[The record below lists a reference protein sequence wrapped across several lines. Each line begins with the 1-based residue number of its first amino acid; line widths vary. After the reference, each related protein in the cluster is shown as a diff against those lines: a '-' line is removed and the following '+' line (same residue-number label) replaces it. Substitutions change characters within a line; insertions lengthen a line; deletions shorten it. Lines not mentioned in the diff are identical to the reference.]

1 MVLSWAGGSCP
12 DLGGQR
18 GQGGGDAC
26 LGGVVPAGGAGRRGA
41 QPRAQHAGRG
51 RAPAHRDGLQPRVDR
66 LFIQFRGGVL
76 AVEPGQ
82 ERQADRAVQV
92 NATAKI
98 TKATRAGNGKGGT
111 MGDSRIVGD
120 SRRVL
125 SDRKDETMARTLPI
139 PAGQPLEATRKAAGQ
154 VVTLAGAEAVAV
166 QAAASI
172 TLAALL
178 WPLIPA
184 ARAVAGLASALGPWL
199 PLRPLPEQQ
208 VVVVMPGS
216 GGAGRGAKV
225 PGGAPGA
232 VRAAGAI
239 TLGVEEEFVL
249 LDPSTGATVL
259 AGPELVRM
267 LGGEPGVQQELM
279 RFQVE
284 TGTRVCTRLD
294 DLGGELARLRR
305 LAAAA
310 AAHLG
315 CRLVASGVAPYRTPG
330 LAAVTGQPRY
340 QELARRYGPV
350 VAEAGTCGC
359 HVHVGVPSR
368 DLGVQVLARLRP
380 WLAPLLAVSANSPIA
395 GGHDAGWASWR
406 YVIQSRWPTAV
417 PPAAWP
423 DAAAYDA
430 AVRRLIGRGAALDER
445 SVYFLARLS
454 PRYPT
459 VEVRVAD
466 VCLDAG
472 TAVLVAGLTRAL
484 VATALAEARR
494 GTPVAA
500 PPARQVAAALAAA
513 ARHGLAGAGAD
524 PVTGQAVDATALRA
538 RLLDHVYPALRDH
551 GDTETVTRLL
561 RRLDDLG
568 TGADRQR
575 ALFTSGVSTPAF
587 ITALA
592 RETLSGVP
600 VTIEP

>member
-1 MVLSWAGGSCP
+1 M
-12 DLGGQR
+12 
-18 GQGGGDAC
+18 
-26 LGGVVPAGGAGRRGA
+26 A
-41 QPRAQHAGRG
+41 Q
-51 RAPAHRDGLQPRVDR
+51 
-66 LFIQFRGGVL
+66 
-76 AVEPGQ
+76 
-82 ERQADRAVQV
+82 
-92 NATAKI
+92 
-98 TKATRAGNGKGGT
+98 
-111 MGDSRIVGD
+111 
-120 SRRVL
+120 
-125 SDRKDETMARTLPI
+125 TLPV
-139 PAGQPLEATRKAAGQ
+139 PAGQPLDAARKAAGQ
-154 VVTLAGAEAVAV
+154 VVALAGAEAVAV

-184 ARAVAGLASALGPWL
+184 AQAVAGLASALGEWL

-216 GGAGRGAKV
+216 AGAGRAATV
-225 PGGAPGA
+225 PGGRPGA

-249 LDPSTGATVL
+249 LDPSTGAVVL

-267 LGGEPGVQQELM
+267 LGGEPGIQQELM

-284 TGTRVCTRLD
+284 TGTRVCTGLD
-294 DLGGELARLRR
+294 DLGGELIRLRR

-310 AAHLG
+310 AASAG

-330 LAAVTGQPRY
+330 LAAVTDQPRY

-350 VAEAGTCGC
+350 VAEAGTCAC

-380 WLAPLLAVSANSPIA
+380 WLAPLLAVSANSPI
-395 GGHDAGWASWR
+395 GGRDTGWASWR
-406 YVIQSRWPTAV
+406 YAIQSRWPTAV
-417 PPAAWP
+417 PPAVWP
-423 DAAAYDA
+423 DAAAYDT
-430 AVRRLIGRGAALDER
+430 AVRRLIGQGAALDER

-472 TAVLVAGLTRAL
+472 TAVLLAGLTRAL

-494 GTPVAA
+494 GTPAA
-500 PPARQVAAALAAA
+500 AAPARQVAAALAAA

-524 PVTGQAVDATALRA
+524 PVTGQPVDAAALRS
-538 RLLDHVYPALRDH
+538 RLLDHVYPALSDH
-551 GDTETVTRLL
+551 GDTQIITTLL
-561 RRLDDLG
+561 HRLDQRG

-575 ALFTSGVSTPAF
+575 ALFTSAASTPAF

-592 RETLSGVP
+592 RATLSGYQP
-600 VTIEP
+600 GRWRRPGARLPAAAGAQ

>member
-1 MVLSWAGGSCP
+1 MP
-12 DLGGQR
+12 
-18 GQGGGDAC
+18 
-26 LGGVVPAGGAGRRGA
+26 
-41 QPRAQHAGRG
+41 
-51 RAPAHRDGLQPRVDR
+51 
-66 LFIQFRGGVL
+66 
-76 AVEPGQ
+76 
-82 ERQADRAVQV
+82 QA
-92 NATAKI
+92 
-98 TKATRAGNGKGGT
+98 
-111 MGDSRIVGD
+111 
-120 SRRVL
+120 
-125 SDRKDETMARTLPI
+125 LPI

-166 QAAASI
+166 QAAASL

-184 ARAVAGLASALGPWL
+184 ARAMAGLASALGQRL

-208 VVVVMPGS
+208 AVVARPGS
-216 GGAGRGAKV
+216 GGAGRAATV
-225 PGGAPGA
+225 PGGRPGA
-232 VRAAGAI
+232 VRAAGPI

-267 LGGEPGVQQELM
+267 LGGEPGIAQELM

-284 TGTRVCTRLD
+284 TGTRVCTSLD
-294 DLGGELARLRR
+294 EVGRELIRLRR

-330 LAAVTGQPRY
+330 LAAVTPQPRY

-368 DLGVQVLARLRP
+368 EAGVQVLARLGP

-395 GGHDAGWASWR
+395 GGHETGWASWR
-406 YVIQSRWPTAV
+406 YVIQARWPTAV

-430 AVRRLIGRGAALDER
+430 AVRRLIGHGAALDER

-459 VEVRVAD
+459 IEVRVAD

-472 TAVLVAGLTRAL
+472 TAVLLAGLTRAL
-484 VATALAEARR
+484 VATALTEARR
-494 GTPVAA
+494 GTPTAAA
-500 PPARQVAAALAAA
+500 PAQHVAAALAAA

-524 PVTGQAVDATALRA
+524 PVTRQAVDARSLLS

-551 GDTETVTRLL
+551 GDTETIIRLL
-561 RRLDDLG
+561 HRLDDRG
-568 TGADRQR
+568 TGAGRQR
-575 ALFTSGVSTPAF
+575 ALFTSAASPPAF

-592 RETLSGVP
+592 RATLSGHEPGRWRRPGAWVP
-600 VTIEP
+600 AAAGAQ

>member
-1 MVLSWAGGSCP
+1 
-12 DLGGQR
+12 
-18 GQGGGDAC
+18 
-26 LGGVVPAGGAGRRGA
+26 
-41 QPRAQHAGRG
+41 
-51 RAPAHRDGLQPRVDR
+51 
-66 LFIQFRGGVL
+66 
-76 AVEPGQ
+76 
-82 ERQADRAVQV
+82 
-92 NATAKI
+92 
-98 TKATRAGNGKGGT
+98 
-111 MGDSRIVGD
+111 
-120 SRRVL
+120 
-125 SDRKDETMARTLPI
+125 MARTLPI

-154 VVTLAGAEAVAV
+154 VVALACAEAVAV

-184 ARAVAGLASALGPWL
+184 ARAVAGLASALGQQL

-208 VVVVMPGS
+208 VVMVMPGS
-216 GGAGRGAKV
+216 GGAGRAATLPAG
-225 PGGAPGA
+225 PPGA

-267 LGGEPGVQQELM
+267 LGGEQGVQQELM

-284 TGTRVCTRLD
+284 TGTMVCTGLD
-294 DLGGELARLRR
+294 DVGRELIRLRR

-310 AAHLG
+310 AASLG

-350 VAEAGTCGC
+350 VAEAGTCAC

-395 GGHDAGWASWR
+395 GGHDTGWASWR
-406 YVIQSRWPTAV
+406 YAIQTRWPTAV

-423 DAAAYDA
+423 DAAAYDT
-430 AVRRLIGRGAALDER
+430 AVRRLIARGAALDER
-445 SVYFLARLS
+445 SIYFLARLS

-459 VEVRVAD
+459 IEVRVAD
-466 VCLDAG
+466 VCLDTG
-472 TAVLVAGLTRAL
+472 TAVLLAGLTRAL

-494 GTPVAA
+494 GTP
-500 PPARQVAAALAAA
+500 AAA
-513 ARHGLAGAGAD
+513 APAGRSPRPWPPRRGTGTPGQEPTRSPGRPSMRRRSAPAFSIMSTPRSATTATPRRSPGCCTASTTGGPEPTASEPSSPAPHPPPRSSPHSPARRCPAMSQAASAGPMPGSRQRQARSSSVSAVAAGESGPVIVLAG
-524 PVTGQAVDATALRA
+524 V
-538 RLLDHVYPALRDH
+538 
-551 GDTETVTRLL
+551 
-561 RRLDDLG
+561 
-568 TGADRQR
+568 
-575 ALFTSGVSTPAF
+575 
-587 ITALA
+587 LA
-592 RETLSGVP
+592 RSNMLG
-600 VTIEP
+600 

>member
-1 MVLSWAGGSCP
+1 M
-12 DLGGQR
+12 
-18 GQGGGDAC
+18 
-26 LGGVVPAGGAGRRGA
+26 A
-41 QPRAQHAGRG
+41 Q
-51 RAPAHRDGLQPRVDR
+51 
-66 LFIQFRGGVL
+66 
-76 AVEPGQ
+76 
-82 ERQADRAVQV
+82 
-92 NATAKI
+92 
-98 TKATRAGNGKGGT
+98 
-111 MGDSRIVGD
+111 
-120 SRRVL
+120 
-125 SDRKDETMARTLPI
+125 TLPI
-139 PAGQPLEATRKAAGQ
+139 PAGQPLDATRKAAGQ

-184 ARAVAGLASALGPWL
+184 AHAMAGLASALSPWL
-199 PLRPLPEQQ
+199 PPCPLPEQQ
-208 VVVVMPGS
+208 AVAVTPGP
-216 GGAGRGAKV
+216 GGAGRAATV

-232 VRAAGAI
+232 VRAAAAI

-259 AGPELVRM
+259 AAPELVRM
-267 LGGEPGVQQELM
+267 LGGEPGIQQELM

-284 TGTRVCTRLD
+284 TGTRVCTGLD
-294 DLGGELARLRR
+294 DLGGELIRLRR

-310 AAHLG
+310 AASLG

-330 LAAVTGQPRY
+330 LAAVTDQPRY

-395 GGHDAGWASWR
+395 DGHETGWASWR
-406 YVIQSRWPTAV
+406 YVIQARWPTAT

-423 DAAAYDA
+423 DAAAYDT
-430 AVRRLIGRGAALDER
+430 AVRRLIARGAALDER

-472 TAVLVAGLTRAL
+472 TAVLLAGLTRAL

-494 GTPVAA
+494 GTPAPA
-500 PPARQVAAALAAA
+500 PPARHVAAALAAA
-513 ARHGLAGAGAD
+513 ARHGLAGPGAD
-524 PVTGQAVDATALRA
+524 PVTGQAVDARSLLS
-538 RLLDHVYPALRDH
+538 RLLDHVYPALSDH
-551 GDTETVTRLL
+551 GDTETITTLL
-561 RRLDDLG
+561 HRLDDRG
-568 TGADRQR
+568 TGAGRQR
-575 ALFTSGVSTPAF
+575 ALFTSAASPPAF

-592 RETLSGVP
+592 RATLSGYQPGRWRRPGARVP
-600 VTIEP
+600 AAAGAQ